1 MKTTITIFAVAAV
14 FAACNSNPKT
24 EVKGTSTIS
33 TEDTAGLAEF
43 RMQKEQMKEGELIE
57 TEGIYDGS
65 STNNLN
71 GTAPAVTSNNNT
83 RRVSSAPARRST
95 ASRTS
100 SSRSSSGSGVSS
112 GSSGGSGTVAQAPA
126 PQKKGWSKAA
136 KGAAIGGATGAV
148 AGAIISEKKGKG
160 AIIGG
165 ILGAGGGY
173 VIGRSKDKRE
183 GRY

>member
-24 EVKGTSTIS
+24 DVKGTTTIA

-95 ASRTS
+95 ASRST

-126 PQKKGWSKAA
+126 KKGWSKAA
-136 KGAAIGGATGAV
+136 KGAAIGGASGAV
-148 AGAIISEKKGKG
+148 AGAIISNKKGKG

>member
-1 MKTTITIFAVAAV
+1 MKTTITMFAVAAV
-14 FAACNSNPKT
+14 FAACNSNPKPD
-24 EVKGTSTIS
+24 VKGTSTIA

-43 RMQKEQMKEGELIE
+43 KMQKEQMKEGELIE

-71 GTAPAVTSNNNT
+71 GTAPVVTSNNNT

-95 ASRTS
+95 ASRSTS
-100 SSRSSSGSGVSS
+100 SRSSGSGVSS

-126 PQKKGWSKAA
+126 KKEGWSKAA

-148 AGAIISEKKGKG
+148 AGAVISKKKGKG

>member
-1 MKTTITIFAVAAV
+1 MKTTITMFAVAAV

-24 EVKGTSTIS
+24 DVKGTSTIA

-43 RMQKEQMKEGELIE
+43 KMQKEQMKEGELIE

-71 GTAPAVTSNNNT
+71 GTAPVVTSNNNT

-95 ASRTS
+95 ASRSTS
-100 SSRSSSGSGVSS
+100 SRSSGSGVSS

-126 PQKKGWSKAA
+126 KKEGWSKAA

-148 AGAIISEKKGKG
+148 AGAVISKKKGKG